1 MVKWQQR
8 AFSPKSAKTDI
19 LAKVVLG
26 LQDGMLSNSV
36 TRIAWKNVISNWNL
50 QGNIEQICWGMSE
63 LSNSLA
69 YSQGTAASAFKRS
82 RNCLKVGFSQVNSK
96 KLCFFFLLEGK
107 SAFGCLFLFC
117 FVVLFERSW
126 ENFWFLKKK
135 KKKKFRIPQIHSWSY
150 RKAMK

>member
-63 LSNSLA
+63 LSSSLA

-96 KLCFFFLLEGK
+96 KLCFFFAGGEE
-107 SAFGCLFLFC
+107 CIWLFVFVLFC
-117 FVVLFERSW
+117 CP
-126 ENFWFLKKK
+126 FWKILRKFLVLKKK
-135 KKKKFRIPQIHSWSY
+135 KKKKFPIPQIHSWSY